1 MPRLCSAR
9 PGGGLK
15 VGRRGPSGSAE
26 VRVPSLRRTRPPHF
40 CHRRADPISTTGPA
54 SPSPSGLPLARPPSR
69 RPCAAGRRGDGVPVL
84 VTGDGAKGSA
94 ATGGSGAPGSIRSR
108 RDGPSRPPPPSSGR
122 RLPVP
127 DADPGTAA
135 PPRPPRSQRHVAV
148 FAPLSGRCVL
158 RPGDG
163 EMTLRR
169 RQSSV
174 TTTANHRRED
184 GESQPKFTLTIA
196 TIRTRKKDLS
206 RAVTH
211 ALLRFVKFDHE
222 RSVQKI
228 E

>member
-15 VGRRGPSGSAE
+15 VGRGGPSGSAE
-26 VRVPSLRRTRPPHF
+26 ARVSSLRQTRPPHF

-54 SPSPSGLPLARPPSR
+54 LPSPSGLPLARPPSR
-69 RPCAAGRRGDGVPVL
+69 RPCAADRRGDGVPIL
-84 VTGDGAKGSA
+84 ATGDGAKGSA
-94 ATGGSGAPGSIRSR
+94 ATGGSGAPGPIRSR
-108 RDGPSRPPPPSSGR
+108 RDGPPRPPPPSSGR

-127 DADPGTAA
+127 DTDSRTPA
-135 PPRPPRSQRHVAV
+135 PPRPPRSQRLVAV

-174 TTTANHRRED
+174 TKTANHRRED
-184 GESQPKFTLTIA
+184 GGSQPKLTLTIA
-196 TIRTRKKDLS
+196 TKRTLKRDIA

-211 ALLRFVKFDHE
+211 ALLRSVKFDHK
-222 RSVQKI
+222 Q
-228 E
+228 